1 MYEKSLGEK
10 WNPMKN
16 KYRRLTLAVF
26 GSFALCMILS
36 ACNTVEGAGK
46 DIKSSGEAIEEAAK

>member
-1 MYEKSLGEK
+1 
-10 WNPMKN
+10 MKN
-16 KYRRLTLAVF
+16 KYRRLTLAVL

>member
-1 MYEKSLGEK
+1 
-10 WNPMKN
+10 MKN